1 MRLTPSFQIIVQI
14 EPVGERE
21 YDKTFA
27 QVDAVLQAIRTCEN
41 LESWAERTAGQL
53 AN

>member
-1 MRLTPSFQIIVQI
+1 M

-21 YDKTFA
+21 YEKTFE

-41 LESWAERTAGQL
+41 LESWPERTAGQL